1 MTFDETALQ
10 QSGGNASPPVGYN
23 PDEFWLRTLLRWY
36 IGLVIRPSPTIREIV
51 ERRPLLAGV
60 GTAVV
65 GSAMSVVVYVVAYQ
79 LLEYQSLSIDQ
90 LNSGEV
96 QVGLVVIPVWCALI
110 VSAFSLWSL
119 VIHWIAE
126 RFGNRASF
134 QKTFSAMLVISAILF
149 AVFSSGILAA
159 SLTINPGSSSIF
171 QDALHTVTNVTIAL
185 TVVGLLW
192 ICSLFAMMVKEQ
204 YDIRIGKAALAVALS
219 IIPTFVLGYV
229 LLGLLLL
236 AALFSS
242 LASFG

>member
-10 QSGGNASPPVGYN
+10 QPGGNAPAPVAYDPN
-23 PDEFWLRTLLRWY
+23 EFWLRMLLRWY

-65 GSAMSVVVYVVAYQ
+65 GSAMSVVVYDAAYQ
-79 LLEYQSLSIDQ
+79 LLEFQSLSIDQ
-90 LNSGEV
+90 VNSGEV
-96 QVGLVVIPVWCALI
+96 QVGLVAIPLWCALI
-110 VSAFSLWSL
+110 VSAFTLWSL

-159 SLTINPGSSSIF
+159 SLIIDPGSPRIF
-171 QDALHTVTNVTIAL
+171 KDALHTVTNVTLAL

-192 ICSLFAMMVKEQ
+192 ICSLSATMVKEQ
-204 YDIRIGKAALAVALS
+204 YDLHIGKAALAVALS

-236 AALFSS
+236 AALFSG
-242 LASFG
+242 LASFV